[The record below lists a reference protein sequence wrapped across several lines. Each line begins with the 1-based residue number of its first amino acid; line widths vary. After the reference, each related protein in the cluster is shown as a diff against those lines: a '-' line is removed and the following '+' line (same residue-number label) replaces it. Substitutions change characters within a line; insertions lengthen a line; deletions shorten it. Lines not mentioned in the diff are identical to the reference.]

1 MSDTKALVTVNQMTI
16 DEVMT
21 IGKTMASSG
30 YFSDAKQAAQ
40 AVVKI
45 LAGREMGFGPFASM
59 TGINIIKGKPAI
71 GGNLMAAAVKAHPKY
86 SYQVV
91 TLDADTCELA
101 FFEGNKE
108 LGRSIFT
115 KGDAAAAETGKLV
128 APGAKGNMMK
138 RFARN
143 MLFNRAMS
151 NGVRWYCPD
160 VFLGAPVYTPDE
172 LGATVNASGDI
183 IDVTPTVTKQ
193 AAKPAAQHTNGAVG
207 YEDTT
212 SAPPPKAVAP
222 EEWDTLPIPE
232 SYTDLYY
239 RVHELGIDDADP
251 AGRRKHA
258 AAIIKKTYP
267 DNGAS
272 AADAWQAIITYQ
284 QAKQADADGAE

>member
-1 MSDTKALVTVNQMTI
+1 MSETTALVTVNQMTI

-71 GGNLMAAAVKAHPKY
+71 GGNLMAAAVKNHPKY
-86 SYQVV
+86 NYQVV

-101 FFEGNKE
+101 FFQGNTE

-115 KGDAAAAETGKLV
+115 KQDAAAAEVGKLV

-160 VFLGAPVYTPDE
+160 VFLGTAVYTPGE
-172 LGATVNASGDI
+172 LGAQLNAEGDI
-183 IDVTPTVTKQ
+183 LDLEPTTI
-193 AAKPAAQHTNGAVG
+193 KP
-207 YEDTT
+207 E
-212 SAPPPKAVAP
+212 SEPAP
-222 EEWDTLPIPE
+222 EPTDPNDWATLPVPE
-232 SYTDLYY
+232 TYTDLYN
-239 RVHELGIDDADP
+239 RVHELGIDDASP
-251 AGRRKHA
+251 SGRRKHA
-258 AAIIKKTYP
+258 ANIIKQTYP

-272 AADAWQAIITYQ
+272 AADAWQAIITHQ
-284 QAKQADADGAE
+284 QAKNADDEKKTQTEMPLDNAK